1 MTAGAIAAR
10 SPWLVVFGGLPG
22 VGKSAIAQRLVAQCG
37 AVYLRIDTIEQ
48 ALRDSGMLAGDVGA
62 AGYLAAYAL
71 ARSNLHHGLLMVADC
86 VNPLPVTRQAWRDVA
101 ADAGSRVLEIEVIC
115 SDQDLHRQ
123 RVETRQSEVPGL
135 RLPEW
140 ASVLAHDYAAWT
152 QPHLLLQCS
161 AEPGAGGGGNHCT
174 PGWLDGDAVVERRA
188 VEVR

>member
-71 ARSNLHHGLLMVADC
+71 ARSNLHHGLTVVADF

-152 QPHLLLQCS
+152 QPHLVLDS
-161 AEPGAGGGGNHCT
+161 AMLSPEQ
-174 PGWLDGDAVVERRA
+174 AVAAITAHLAR
-188 VEVR
+188 